1 MIDIEKL
8 DLKWWKKEDI
18 EELIEE
24 YPQLLE
30 MSLDEIKKLKTELY
44 WESQHLIDRANIIE
58 SKADSLQTLINKL
71 E

>member
-1 MIDIEKL
+1 MIDLSNL
-8 DLKWWKKEDI
+8 DLQWWEKEDI
-18 EELIEE
+18 EDLLEE

-44 WESQHLIDRANIIE
+44 WESQGLIDRAYAIE
-58 SKADSLQTLINKL
+58 SKADPLQILINEL

>member
-1 MIDIEKL
+1 MIDLSIL
-8 DLKWWKKEDI
+8 DLQWWEKDDI
-18 EELIEE
+18 EDLIEE

-44 WESQHLIDRANIIE
+44 WESQGLIDRAYAIE
-58 SKADSLQTLINKL
+58 SKADSLQILINEL

>member
-1 MIDIEKL
+1 MIDLSTL
-8 DLKWWKKEDI
+8 DLQWWEKEDI
-18 EELIEE
+18 EDLLEE

-44 WESQHLIDRANIIE
+44 WESQGLIDRAYAIE
-58 SKADSLQTLINKL
+58 SKADSLQILINEL

>member
-8 DLKWWKKEDI
+8 DLKWWEKEDI
-18 EELIEE
+18 EDLIEE

-30 MSLDEIKKLKTELY
+30 MSLDEIKNLKTKLY
-44 WESQHLIDRANIIE
+44 WESQGLTDRAYAIE
-58 SKADSLQTLINKL
+58 SKADSLQILIREL

>member
-1 MIDIEKL
+1 MIDLSTL
-8 DLKWWKKEDI
+8 DLQWWKKEDI

-58 SKADSLQTLINKL
+58 SKADSLQTLINKM

>member
-8 DLKWWKKEDI
+8 DLKWWEKEDI
-18 EELIEE
+18 EDLIEE

-30 MSLDEIKKLKTELY
+30 MSLDEIKKLKTKLY
-44 WESQHLIDRANIIE
+44 WESQGLIDRAYAIE
-58 SKADSLQTLINKL
+58 SKADSLQILIREL

>member
-1 MIDIEKL
+1 MIDLSNL
-8 DLKWWKKEDI
+8 DLQWWEKEDI
-18 EELIEE
+18 EDLLEE

-44 WESQHLIDRANIIE
+44 WESQGLIDRAYAIE
-58 SKADSLQTLINKL
+58 SKADSLQILINEL

>member
-8 DLKWWKKEDI
+8 DLKWWEKEDI
-18 EELIEE
+18 EDLIEE

-30 MSLDEIKKLKTELY
+30 MSLNEIKRLKTELY
-44 WESQHLIDRANIIE
+44 WESQRLMDRAYVIE
-58 SKADSLQTLINKL
+58 SKADSLQTLINEL

>member
-1 MIDIEKL
+1 MIDLSTL
-8 DLKWWKKEDI
+8 DLQWWEKEDI
-18 EELIEE
+18 EDLIEE

-44 WESQHLIDRANIIE
+44 WESQHLMDRAYAIE
-58 SKADSLQTLINKL
+58 SKADSLQILINEL

>member
-1 MIDIEKL
+1 MIDLSTL
-8 DLKWWKKEDI
+8 DLQWWEKEDI
-18 EELIEE
+18 EDLLEE

-44 WESQHLIDRANIIE
+44 WESQHLIDRANAIE
-58 SKADSLQTLINKL
+58 SKADSLQTLINEL